1 VTYLSDKYLGREI
14 DYSRSPVNPTALI
27 VIRHATGFTLAYDVG
42 KSALCGIRENAPE
55 TARQAWVDQAKAQG
69 LAVLTM
75 NAPAQ
80 AALPCTGPD
89 VRGLLRQKA
98 AAPIKPRKPQVA
110 CDIGLFSDEAD
121 QLDLVSFFTEQSE
134 Q

>member
-1 VTYLSDKYLGREI
+1 MAK
-14 DYSRSPVNPTALI
+14 SPFN
-27 VIRHATGFTLAYDVG
+27 G
-42 KSALCGIRENAPE
+42 PE
-55 TARQAWVDQAKAQG
+55 MPG
-69 LAVLTM
+69 
-75 NAPAQ
+75 
-80 AALPCTGPD
+80 CGPD
-89 VRGLLRQKA
+89 VAGLLRLKA